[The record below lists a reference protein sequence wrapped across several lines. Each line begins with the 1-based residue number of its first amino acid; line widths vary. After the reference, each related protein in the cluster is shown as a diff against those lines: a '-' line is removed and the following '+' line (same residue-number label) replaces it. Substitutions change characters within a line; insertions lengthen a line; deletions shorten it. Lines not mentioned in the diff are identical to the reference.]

1 MGGAALFSGRVTA
14 TDSGPV
20 DGGGFSA
27 LLAKL
32 WAMSSK
38 VLPLVSG
45 TFRKVKM
52 KKRMSR
58 TMKMMKTYGPRI
70 F

>member
-1 MGGAALFSGRVTA
+1 MFSGRVTA
-14 TDSGPV
+14 IDSGPV

-52 KKRMSR
+52 KKRMRR
-58 TMKMMKTYGPRI
+58 TMKMMKTYESRI
-70 F
+70 S

>member
-1 MGGAALFSGRVTA
+1 MGGMALFSGRVTA
-14 TDSGPV
+14 ADSDPV
-20 DGGGFSA
+20 DGDGPCA

-52 KKRMSR
+52 KKRMRS
-58 TMKMMKTYGPRI
+58 TMKMMKTYGPRS

>member
-1 MGGAALFSGRVTA
+1 MGGTALFSGRLTA
-14 TDSGPV
+14 TDSGPA
-20 DGGGFSA
+20 GGCFSA

-52 KKRMSR
+52 KKKMSR
-58 TMKMMKTYGPRI
+58 TMKMMKTYGPI
-70 F
+70 MS